1 MQCGWKFRWII
12 FFGFGELSFL
22 EGIVPRRD
30 LQMALAY
37 SASPVVAQLQQSLCQ
52 SRGGAAHAS
61 HGVSWTSSFGSARVF
76 HSAQIRSEGLQGR
89 KNARGLQVRGHTETA
104 EVPETTDRVACP
116 AVKPEVDP
124 SVFESVDIRVGLI
137 TDAKPVQDAEM
148 TAKRGK
154 PTMSRKFL
162 QLTVDIGCE
171 QRTVVSECKYVM
183 DVEDAVGKKV
193 LFVANLPPTE
203 INGIMSHGT
212 LLTGFNYDPT
222 PMPRS
227 FKVILPGLGRL
238 PPGSQ
243 VKGACFP

>member
-1 MQCGWKFRWII
+1 
-12 FFGFGELSFL
+12 
-22 EGIVPRRD
+22 
-30 LQMALAY
+30 MALAC
-37 SASPVVAQLQQSLCQ
+37 SASPVAAQLQQSLSLSV
-52 SRGGAAHAS
+52 SRGGAAPAS
-61 HGVSWTSSFGSARVF
+61 HGVSWASSFGSARVF
-76 HSAQIRSEGLQGR
+76 YSAQIRSGLQRR
-89 KNARGLQVRGHTETA
+89 KSALGLHVRGHTETA

-116 AVKPEVDP
+116 AVKPEIDP
-124 SVFESVDIRVGLI
+124 SVFESVDVRVGLI

-171 QRTVVSECKYVM
+171 QRTVISECKYVM

-203 INGIMSHGT
+203 IDGIMSHGA

>member
-1 MQCGWKFRWII
+1 
-12 FFGFGELSFL
+12 
-22 EGIVPRRD
+22 
-30 LQMALAY
+30 MALAY
-37 SASPVVAQLQQSLCQ
+37 PASSSVAVQLQQSLYHPTA
-52 SRGGAAHAS
+52 SRAS
-61 HGVSWTSSFGSARVF
+61 HGGVSRASSFASVRLI
-76 HSAQIRSEGLQGR
+76 HSAQLKSERLQRR
-89 KNARGLQVRGHTETA
+89 KNARFHVRAHTETA
-104 EVPETTDRVACP
+104 EVPETTDRVDCP

-124 SVFESVDIRVGLI
+124 AVFDSLDVRVGLI

-154 PTMSRKFL
+154 PTLSRKFL

-171 QRTVVSECKYVM
+171 QRTVVSECKFVM

-193 LFVANLPPTE
+193 LFVANMPPTE
-203 INGIMSHGT
+203 VNGIMSHGV

>member
-1 MQCGWKFRWII
+1 MK
-12 FFGFGELSFL
+12 LK
-22 EGIVPRRD
+22 
-30 LQMALAY
+30 
-37 SASPVVAQLQQSLCQ
+37 
-52 SRGGAAHAS
+52 
-61 HGVSWTSSFGSARVF
+61 
-76 HSAQIRSEGLQGR
+76 SEGLQCR
-89 KNARGLQVRGHTETA
+89 RNAVGLQVRGHTETA

-124 SVFESVDIRVGLI
+124 AVFQSLDIRVGLI

-154 PTMSRKFL
+154 PTPSRKCL

-171 QRTVVSECKYVM
+171 QRTIVSECKYVM

-203 INGIMSHGT
+203 VNGVMSHGM

-238 PPGSQ
+238 PPGSE